1 MDEITPQT
9 WLAQAF
15 KDLVAEIRGLGLTQ
29 STKIAEHVALL
40 DPSAKEEF
48 IAHFEAFWFTVKTVG
63 RIIDDLFHSAV
74 RLESLKKI
82 NDKPN
87 ANFAVGNDVAV
98 YTASLYDG
106 LYRLIEILA
115 KLQWVNKEDV
125 KKRFRQVHFVWLLR
139 NNFLV

>member
-1 MDEITPQT
+1 MILLDDEIIPHT

-15 KDLVAEIRGLGLTQ
+15 KDLVGEIRGFGLTK
-29 STKIAEHVALL
+29 STKIAAYIALL
-40 DPSAKEEF
+40 DSRAKEEF
-48 IAHFEAFWFTVKTVG
+48 IEHFETFWFTANTVG
-63 RIIDDLFHSAV
+63 RIIDDLFHIAV

-82 NDKPN
+82 DDKRN
-87 ANFAVGNDVAV
+87 TTFTVVDVAV

-125 KKRFRQVHFVWLLR
+125 KKRFRQL
-139 NNFLV
+139 